1 MVKNFP
7 VIDGIYQNKMLD
19 DLYSSKYGVEILIV
33 NFILLLTAACPR
45 SLQNQW
51 KRTSLNRCVQT
62 VTMET
67 STHINSSMQLM
78 EITSPLC
85 CGLAPCCYK

>member
-33 NFILLLTAACPR
+33 NFIILLLTAACPR

-67 STHINSSMQLM
+67 STHQLKHAADGDHISAVLWISSL
-78 EITSPLC
+78 L
-85 CGLAPCCYK
+85 L